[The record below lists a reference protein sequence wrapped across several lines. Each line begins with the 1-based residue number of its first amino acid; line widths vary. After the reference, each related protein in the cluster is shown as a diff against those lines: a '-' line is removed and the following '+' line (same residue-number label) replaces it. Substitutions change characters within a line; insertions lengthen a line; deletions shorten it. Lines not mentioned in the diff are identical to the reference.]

1 MSIKDKFIVLE
12 HKEDSTLVGITLTN
26 EKYKGIIY
34 TYGSVN
40 FNVEDIVEKDEIP
53 ELNFEYTVLNNEHDY
68 DIEGDPEIK
77 ELMGQILVSI
87 IMETIE
93 SEQSGNGDS
102 EGLDI

>member
-1 MSIKDKFIVLE
+1 MTD
-12 HKEDSTLVGITLTN
+12 

-34 TYGSVN
+34 TYGSVK
-40 FNVEDIVEKDEIP
+40 FNVDDIVEKDEIL

-68 DIEGDPEIK
+68 DIEGDSEMK
-77 ELMGQILVSI
+77 ELMGQILVSM

-102 EGLDI
+102 KGIDK